1 MIRHPDILSGLAL
14 IVAGAVM
21 TYLSWQIETAPQEVL
36 TARFFPVLASIGLAL
51 CGLGLAIKG
60 LLATRKSLPNFSDLR
75 VIGLIVVFL
84 LYFFTFTI
92 VDFRLSTWALMLASM
107 YLLGARSGKQLVI
120 TPIAVSLITFVI
132 FRYGFEILLP
142 QWI

>member
-1 MIRHPDILSGLAL
+1 MIRHPDILSGFAL
-14 IVAGAVM
+14 IAAGAVM
-21 TYLSWQIETAPQEVL
+21 TYLSWQIETVPYEVL
-36 TARFFPVLASIGLAL
+36 TARFFPVMASIGLAL
-51 CGLGLAIKG
+51 CGVGLMIKG
-60 LLATRKSLPNFSDLR
+60 VVAARKTLPNFSDRR
-75 VIGLIVVFL
+75 VVGLIVVFL

-107 YLLGARSGKQLVI
+107 YLLGARSRNQLVV